1 MKATAG
7 SQLGWKSWEADGQCW
22 RKSTSCTDQCSCPK
36 DRDLISTTVAVCQ
49 GQLLDEGL
57 GWALIAG
64 VYFTDVIKRSSSNLF
79 IPPVLLFQ
87 MGITEQDS
95 VKSASVLFNGKELR

>member
-1 MKATAG
+1 M
-7 SQLGWKSWEADGQCW
+7 
-22 RKSTSCTDQCSCPK
+22 
-36 DRDLISTTVAVCQ
+36 VVCQ

-57 GWALIAG
+57 GWTLIAR
-64 VYFTDVIKRSSSNLF
+64 VYFTDVIKRPSSNLF

-95 VKSASVLFNGKELR
+95 VKSASVLFNRKKL